1 MQYILQNTKKLIS
14 ICLVTLLL
22 VSSILTS
29 FPASARADEN
39 PAIVNEQTL
48 VCLSVD
54 KAILEPGKGSAE
66 KIFQVEDL
74 ETLGAIAG
82 FSSAAV
88 AAHLGSITVATMTS
102 AAPGIAGLLG
112 FTTTAVVALPV
123 AGVVTAGGI
132 LGYGGYKV
140 VKFLQNQDN
149 QDNNPCLPQ
158 S

>member
-1 MQYILQNTKKLIS
+1 MQYILQNTKRLIS

-22 VSSILTS
+22 VTSILTS

-39 PAIVNEQTL
+39 PAIAKEQTL
-48 VCLSVD
+48 MCLSVD
-54 KAILEPGKGSAE
+54 KEILEPGKGSAQ

-82 FSSAAV
+82 FSSAA

-149 QDNNPCLPQ
+149 QYNNPCLPQ